1 MNRHFRR
8 GDSSKWGRTSTAIRE
23 NVRRTGGRARVE
35 AVLLARPR
43 CQKSG
48 SRGPLLPW
56 RHLTRTGFP
65 ELPGGLDAERIAGVD
80 QR

>member
-35 AVLLARPR
+35 EYFLLALDVRNPV
-43 CQKSG
+43 
-48 SRGPLLPW
+48 
-56 RHLTRTGFP
+56 
-65 ELPGGLDAERIAGVD
+65 PGVVCCHGGI
-80 QR
+80 